1 MFVYIFFLQFGDQI
15 LHKHPVF
22 TMFTGDKDILGPRIT
37 SPLCGPRKA
46 LMNDAT
52 WFGGSHSEKY
62 LLFQRLKM
70 HPAAAGCMK
79 RLSGMIYDLFKVV
92 FTAKMSPCDL
102 LRSVELWEL
111 AQLALLGAF
120 WRELEEIHGCSPDIS
135 TGYASNMFYF
145 HPENWGFMIQF
156 DLRIFFFRWV
166 GSAEPA
172 TRCILLYSW
181 LPWLKEG
188 CNMEMK
194 QIWDRSNGQWDDY
207 IRWFFIS
214 FCWDS
219 WKNHPE
225 FMVHGIE
232 LGGFSFHWFQ
242 AKIRT
247 EQEVVITASWE
258 CSSDQF
264 TLVTCC
270 I

>member
-1 MFVYIFFLQFGDQI
+1 MWSVAICWTVGVSAVSTARSFLKGARGNTWLQ
-15 LHKHPVF
+15 
-22 TMFTGDKDILGPRIT
+22 PRHFNWIRLKYVLF
-37 SPLCGPRKA
+37 SPRK
-46 LMNDAT
+46 LGFHDPI
-52 WFGGSHSEKY
+52 W
-62 LLFQRLKM
+62 
-70 HPAAAGCMK
+70 
-79 RLSGMIYDLFKVV
+79 
-92 FTAKMSPCDL
+92 
-102 LRSVELWEL
+102 L
-111 AQLALLGAF
+111 AH
-120 WRELEEIHGCSPDIS
+120 I
-135 TGYASNMFYF
+135 
-145 HPENWGFMIQF
+145 
-156 DLRIFFFRWV
+156 FFRWV